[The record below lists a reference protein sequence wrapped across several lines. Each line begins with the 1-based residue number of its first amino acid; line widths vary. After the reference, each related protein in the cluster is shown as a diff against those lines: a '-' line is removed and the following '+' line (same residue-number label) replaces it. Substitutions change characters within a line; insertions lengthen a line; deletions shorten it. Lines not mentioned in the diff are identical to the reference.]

1 VTPRIAFI
9 RTRSI
14 PHKLYWFF
22 RICRDERPSP
32 EIPKET
38 LYFHERMYSEGV
50 CVYNQDNSLLLFRTL
65 LRLSPDVFSH
75 PIWIHFDEERI
86 PPSPSLIYTLLQPAQ
101 ELLTNGDI
109 QSACEILLLCAVLQ
123 KRTGDLKAAL
133 NSTQQAWTL
142 AEFYGLTKAAEWAAW
157 GSSALCAH
165 QGKFLEAAGHL
176 EWLQNKLKSEKDWIL
191 GNIVELFVRA
201 LYNRANQKEP
211 TGIDLNW
218 LVRWGESPLAVGS
231 FFQQAYRHT
240 EGSRAPPKTRP
251 PDTNRTWWQRSWQK
265 LLGIAT
271 GKLKIEIVEQN
282 EPASSREAVSELHQ
296 HQSGVYTPPAPA
308 LNLLNRHNDLS
319 RSPSSPQDLPA
330 VAGSLPFQPDQ
341 SQPGPQLVVYS
352 LGQFRVYLNE
362 KTIEN
367 WSSKK
372 GLSIFKYLTIQRQT
386 PLPKEVL
393 MEIFW
398 PEADPE
404 AARRNL
410 HQAIYSLRQTLNVE
424 NVDFQHVLFEND
436 RYFLNPALK
445 LWLDVEEFE
454 RRVQS
459 GHHYEERHSSEKA
472 MSEYAIA
479 EGLYQ
484 GDFLSEDLYEEWTQ
498 NLRQH
503 YWQSYLDI
511 NQRLA
516 QYYLA
521 RSEYAAC
528 IALSLRILSID
539 SSQEE
544 AHRILMKCYMAQGQR
559 HLAIRQYQLCVQTL
573 KSELNL
579 PPSGETQ
586 ALYEQIIQA

>member
-1 VTPRIAFI
+1 
-9 RTRSI
+9 
-14 PHKLYWFF
+14 
-22 RICRDERPSP
+22 
-32 EIPKET
+32 
-38 LYFHERMYSEGV
+38 M
-50 CVYNQDNSLLLFRTL
+50 YNQDNSLLLFRTL

-86 PPSPSLIYTLLQPAQ
+86 PPSPSLIYALLEPAQ
-101 ELLTNGDI
+101 EILSEGDI

-123 KRTGDLKAAL
+123 KRSGDLEAAL

-176 EWLQNKLKSEKDWIL
+176 DWLQNKLKSEKDWVL
-191 GNIVELFVRA
+191 GNIVEMFVRA

-231 FFQQAYRHT
+231 FFQQAYNYR
-240 EGSRAPPKTRP
+240 ESSRPPPKTTS
-251 PDTNRTWWQRSWQK
+251 PDPNKTWWQRAWQK
-265 LLGIAT
+265 LSGIAT
-271 GKLKIEIVEQN
+271 GKFTIKIVERN
-282 EPASSREAVSELHQ
+282 EPAATREANPQ
-296 HQSGVYTPPAPA
+296 KRQDRSGEMTLPPPAPGQ
-308 LNLLNRHNDLS
+308 LKQPKPIS
-319 RSPSSPQDLPA
+319 QSQSPTSPQDLPGPT
-330 VAGSLPFQPDQ
+330 GSLTFQPDP
-341 SQPGPQLVVYS
+341 SQPGPNLVVYCF
-352 LGQFRVYLNE
+352 GQFRVYLNE
-362 KTIEN
+362 KYIEN
-367 WSSKK
+367 WLSKK
-372 GLSIFKYLTIQRQT
+372 GLSIFKYLTIQRQI
-386 PLPKEVL
+386 PVPKEVL
-393 MEIFW
+393 MDVFW

-410 HQAIYSLRQTLNVE
+410 HQAIYSLRQTLNVQ
-424 NVDFQHVLFEND
+424 NIDFQHILFEND
-436 RYFLNPALK
+436 SYFLNPTSK
-445 LWLDVEEFE
+445 LWVDTDEFE
-454 RRVQS
+454 KRIQS
-459 GHHYEERHSSEKA
+459 GRYYEERHSPERA

-484 GDFLSEDLYEEWTQ
+484 GEFLSEDLYEEWTQ
-498 NLRQH
+498 TFRQQ
-503 YWQSYLDI
+503 YWQSYLDT

-539 SSQEE
+539 TSQEE

-559 HLAIRQYQLCVQTL
+559 HLAIRQYQLCVQEL
-573 KSELNL
+573 NNELNL
-579 PPSGETQ
+579 PPSEETQ